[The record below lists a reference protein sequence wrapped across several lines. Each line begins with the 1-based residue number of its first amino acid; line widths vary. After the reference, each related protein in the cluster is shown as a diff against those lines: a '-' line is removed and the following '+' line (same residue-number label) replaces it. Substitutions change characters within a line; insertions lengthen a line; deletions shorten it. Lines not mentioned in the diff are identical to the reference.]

1 MVHLVFILMLSK
13 IYVARA
19 HVLTRRGECRERWA
33 PASEAPLGRVQSS
46 LPSPLN
52 SSGRGLGG
60 GRGAPSFV
68 TRFRFRRTNT
78 SVPELHELPPWSR
91 DGTEP
96 SAHRGDWGR
105 VRGRQRAGGQGQRPG
120 EPPTVSLQRR
130 GLGVSSSRPL
140 GARLRLSAS
149 LPGTSG
155 AQRPRPVPSPLS
167 GATTY

>member
-1 MVHLVFILMLSK
+1 MGGRCSRISRGTPEARSHLCV
-13 IYVARA
+13 
-19 HVLTRRGECRERWA
+19 C
-33 PASEAPLGRVQSS
+33 PASFLMTFARGGAPNPGR
-46 LPSPLN
+46 
-52 SSGRGLGG
+52 RGLGG
-60 GRGAPSFV
+60 GRGAPSSV
-68 TRFRFRRTNT
+68 THFRFLRTNT
-78 SVPELHELPPWSR
+78 SVHELHELQPWSR

-105 VRGRQRAGGQGQRPG
+105 VRGRQRAGGQGQSPG